1 MDVVSVHF
9 ENETLK
15 YTFSTVFK
23 PLALEQ
29 PVVVETSTGLE
40 IAYVASKIMD
50 ESEANLPKD
59 KPIKPIIRRAT
70 PLDLRMAQANK
81 EEARQALAICNE
93 CVKQLEL
100 PMDLVQASYTLDKSK
115 ILFTY
120 VAEHR
125 VDFREL
131 LKLLNARLHCRVE
144 LRQIA
149 IRQRAK
155 FIGGIG
161 PCGRPLCCSTFMNS
175 FQSVSINLAKNQGLS
190 LNTAKL
196 TGQCGKLKC
205 CLRFEDEMYSQLNE
219 GLPKL
224 NSWVEFEGEKYKVAS
239 MNLLSNYVRLDASTK
254 SKMITVDELRN
265 DCVPTTR
272 PTRKA
277 NGEAE
282 ANSKRRVVKTVTVSK
297 ALQESK
303 ESHEANK
310 HETQNGLTMVKIT
323 QPVSDEV
330 KSSEKRTI
338 GKTSSN
344 NGKTTKSNKTITN
357 GSTKRISGKP
367 TTSIKSTTTRRIIKK
382 QSGETTIKNTA
393 NTSSHTTTKRFFG
406 KKKPV
411 ENKDSGIRII
421 EEHEAE

>member
-1 MDVVSVHF
+1 MEYVSVHF

-23 PLALEQ
+23 PLNMEQ
-29 PVVVETSTGLE
+29 AVVVETSTGLE

-70 PLDLRMAQANK
+70 PLDLRMHESNK
-81 EEARQALAICNE
+81 EDARNALAICNE
-93 CVKQLEL
+93 CVKEL
-100 PMDLVQASYTLDKSK
+100 DLAMDLVQATYTLDKSK

-131 LKLLNARLHCRVE
+131 LKLLNSRLHCRVE

-161 PCGRPLCCSTFMNS
+161 PCGRPLCCATFMNN

-190 LNTAKL
+190 LNANKL

-205 CLRFEDEMYSQLNE
+205 CLRFEDEMYSQMNE

-239 MNLLSNYVRLDASTK
+239 MNLLTNTVRLDASTK

-265 DCVPTTR
+265 DCVATTR
-272 PTRKA
+272 PQRKP
-277 NGEAE
+277 NGEGDG
-282 ANSKRRVVKTVTVSK
+282 STKRRVVKTVSMSK

-303 ESHEANK
+303 ESQDPTK
-310 HETQNGLTMVKIT
+310 GET
-323 QPVSDEV
+323 
-330 KSSEKRTI
+330 KSSGVPISIREPISAQARSVENAKPRKD
-338 GKTSSN
+338 KTEHHT
-344 NGKTTKSNKTITN
+344 NGNQGSTTKKTTQSN
-357 GSTKRISGKP
+357 GSTKVKTNTNRNS
-367 TTSIKSTTTRRIIKK
+367 TTRRIIKK
-382 QSGETTIKNTA
+382 SSDSTKSSSNSSTTR
-393 NTSSHTTTKRFFG
+393 RFFG
-406 KKKPV
+406 KKKPTETK
-411 ENKDSGIRII
+411 ENGIRII

>member
-1 MDVVSVHF
+1 MEYVSVHF

-23 PLALEQ
+23 PLNLEQ
-29 PVVVETSTGLE
+29 PVVVESSTGLE

-70 PLDLRMAQANK
+70 PLDLKMHESNK
-81 EEARQALAICNE
+81 DDARKALAICND
-93 CVKQLEL
+93 CVKEL
-100 PMDLVQASYTLDKSK
+100 DLAMDLVQATYTLDKSK

-131 LKLLNARLHCRVE
+131 LKLLNSRLHCRVE

-161 PCGRPLCCSTFMNS
+161 PCGRALCCATFMNN

-190 LNTAKL
+190 LNANKL

-205 CLRFEDEMYSQLNE
+205 CLRFEDEMYSQMNE

-239 MNLLSNYVRLDASTK
+239 MNLLTNTVRLDASTK

-265 DCVPTTR
+265 ECIATTR
-272 PTRKA
+272 PQRKL
-277 NGEAE
+277 NAE
-282 ANSKRRVVKTVTVSK
+282 GDGSTKRRVVKTVSMSK

-303 ESHEANK
+303 ENHGQTKEEPMASPIALSIREP
-310 HETQNGLTMVKIT
+310 I
-323 QPVSDEV
+323 SDEV
-330 KSSEKRTI
+330 RNVQKARTKKDKTEHKTKGNGGPTNKKSIT
-338 GKTSSN
+338 
-344 NGKTTKSNKTITN
+344 TN
-357 GSTKRISGKP
+357 GSTKSNTNKN
-367 TTSIKSTTTRRIIKK
+367 STTRRIIKK
-382 QSGETTIKNTA
+382 DTSKS
-393 NTSSHTTTKRFFG
+393 TSSSNPSSTRRFFG
-406 KKKPV
+406 KKKPGSQ
-411 ENKDSGIRII
+411 ENGIRII

>member
-1 MDVVSVHF
+1 MEYVSVHF

-23 PLALEQ
+23 PLNLEQ

-50 ESEANLPKD
+50 ESEASLPKD

-70 PLDLRMAQANK
+70 PLDLKMNEANK
-81 EEARQALAICNE
+81 EDARNALAICNE
-93 CVKQLEL
+93 CIKEL
-100 PMDLVQASYTLDKSK
+100 DLAMDLVQATYTLDKSK

-155 FIGGIG
+155 YIGGIG

-190 LNTAKL
+190 LNASKL

-205 CLRFEDEMYSQLNE
+205 CLRFEDEMYSQMNE

-265 DCVPTTR
+265 QCVPTTR
-272 PTRKA
+272 PQRNKS
-277 NGEAE
+277 NAE
-282 ANSKRRVVKTVTVSK
+282 GDGNTKKRVVKTVTMSK

-303 ESHEANK
+303 ESHETEK
-310 HETQNGLTMVKIT
+310 SNGKTNVVSIREPL
-323 QPVSDEV
+323 SDEV
-330 KSSEKRTI
+330 RHMEKPVSSKAKE
-338 GKTSSN
+338 
-344 NGKTTKSNKTITN
+344 NKPPKKAN
-357 GSTKRISGKP
+357 GSTTGKP
-367 TTSIKSTTTRRIIKK
+367 KTNNKNTTTRRIIKK
-382 QSGETTIKNTA
+382 SNDSTNGKTNKESTTR
-393 NTSSHTTTKRFFG
+393 RFFG
-406 KKKPV
+406 KKKPT
-411 ENKDSGIRII
+411 DSTNGIRII

>member
-1 MDVVSVHF
+1 MEYVSVHF

-50 ESEANLPKD
+50 ESEASLPKD

-70 PLDLRMAQANK
+70 PLDLKMNESNK
-81 EEARQALAICNE
+81 EEARKALTICNE
-93 CVKQLEL
+93 CIKEL
-100 PMDLVQASYTLDKSK
+100 DLAMDLVQASYTLDKSK

-155 FIGGIG
+155 YIGGIG

-190 LNTAKL
+190 LNANKL

-205 CLRFEDEMYSQLNE
+205 CLRFEDEMYSQMNE

-265 DCVPTTR
+265 ECVPTTR
-272 PTRKA
+272 PQRKTTSE
-277 NGEAE
+277 GDG
-282 ANSKRRVVKTVTVSK
+282 STKKRVVKTVTMSK

-303 ESHEANK
+303 ENSEQTK
-310 HETQNGLTMVKIT
+310 ENGKTNVVSIREPL
-323 QPVSDEV
+323 SDEV
-330 KSSEKRTI
+330 RQMEKPS
-338 GKTSSN
+338 TSKVK
-344 NGKTTKSNKTITN
+344 GNKTN
-357 GSTKRISGKP
+357 GSNGNTTKKTGNTNSNKA
-367 TTSIKSTTTRRIIKK
+367 KSSTKNTTTRRIIKK
-382 QSGETTIKNTA
+382 QNDGSTMKTNKESTTR
-393 NTSSHTTTKRFFG
+393 RFFG
-406 KKKPV
+406 KKKV
-411 ENKDSGIRII
+411 ADDTTNGIRII